1 MLQIIK
7 ASAGSGKTYTLA
19 LEYISLLLGEKDGKG
34 RFRLARSGGR
44 EYHRHILAVTFTNKA
59 TEEMKERIV
68 KELAVLAGLWNDGD
82 SPYMATLCHRFGVED
97 EKLIRKAAYTAL
109 YELLFDFTN
118 FNVSTIDSFFQVILR
133 TFAGEV
139 DVPYDYNIE
148 LNERYA
154 MKVGIHDFLSKIKG
168 VKGASNQTLGW
179 INNYVREQIDE
190 GGNWNIFSSA
200 SNDDSDTLFKFA
212 SVINTEIFR
221 REHVGMENFLI
232 DNDGA
237 NIGLLQKHVAD
248 CVKESEHDIVAIATS
263 LMSMIDCHGFSEYMK
278 KSGPAKVIK
287 DFAAGNIKTND
298 SKTLN
303 NIFVY
308 LDAPEDAFKKIP
320 KNKPQPDAVIR
331 IMAPEMGRMKQ
342 LLYDLLTYKAIY
354 KNIYMLGLL
363 GNISRSVFQY
373 RKDNNLILLSD
384 TNELLH
390 DVINEQDA
398 PFIYERIG
406 VWINNFLIDEFQDT
420 SALQWDNLKPLLS
433 QSLSCDNDN
442 LIIGDEKQCI
452 YRFRNSYPSL
462 LQYQVK
468 EAFPQQSEIEGS
480 KSVNWRSAPCIIK
493 FNNAFF
499 TEFAKFMGLGDIYAN
514 VVQQVNSKKRQVKG
528 YVKVDLISTDKAV
541 TDEQGEDL
549 KFKEIVL
556 DRLPERVC
564 ELLDRGYR
572 QNDIAILVD
581 TNIEGSIVIKRLLE
595 YNRGQNVR
603 HNLKVISS
611 DSLLLK
617 NSPSV
622 RLIISHLRYIGI
634 AADMVES
641 DGKINNKRELNEKL
655 HRLLRRYENGINKG
669 QSPEESLEN
678 CFADVVGLEQA
689 VDEMNEFIPRGNSSY
704 SIVSIVE
711 RIIEKTISPEALDRE
726 NAFIQALQDY
736 VIEFAG
742 KGNPSIRSFMNWWDR
757 VCDKLS
763 ITSPSGIDAVNVM
776 TIHKSKGLEFP
787 CVIIPFANWKMC
799 KIDSTIWIPGADIVD
814 TGVISAEKKTI
825 VPPLVPVK
833 YFKQIAG
840 SKLGAAYSKLERE
853 SMSDSLNKTY
863 VAFTRAVDELHVFAE
878 RKESKGTGPTLTLD
892 EFLSSYEDMLGRS
905 KTVDELNDAY
915 GADVAIGVEGGKNGF
930 EAGVPTLND
939 RADVVEED
947 VMPMSP
953 YFVENRHDLVK
964 YVMPEVYYT
973 EQQER
978 GILLH
983 KILGMIHDCG
993 EVEKVLLY
1001 CRSHCVIVP
1010 SEYEEVSS
1018 IIKEIIAQNDEV
1030 SRWFAPGNR
1039 VYNERAISA
1048 EGKKIRPDRVIIT
1061 PDGRTVVIDYKFG
1074 NAHVSKYHEQVRHYM
1089 KIVSDAGLTNVSGF
1103 IWYPLEKRIE
1113 QVAF

>member
-34 RFRLARSGGR
+34 HFRLARSGGR
-44 EYHRHILAVTFTNKA
+44 EYHKHILAVTFTNKA

-68 KELAVLAGLWNDGD
+68 KELAVLAGLLNDGK
-82 SPYMATLCHRFGVED
+82 SPYMSTLCQRFGIED
-97 EKLIRKAAYTAL
+97 ENRIRKAAYTAL

-118 FNVSTIDSFFQVILR
+118 FNVSTIDSFFQIILR

-148 LNERYA
+148 LNEQYA

-168 VKGASNQTLGW
+168 IKGATNQTLGW
-179 INNYVREQIDE
+179 INDYVREQINE
-190 GGNWNIFSSA
+190 GDSWNIFASA
-200 SNDDSDTLFKFA
+200 SGDRNDSLFRFT

-221 REHVGMENFLI
+221 RVHVGMENFLI

-237 NIGLLQKHVAD
+237 NMGLLQKHVAD
-248 CVKESEHDIVAIATS
+248 CVKKSERDIEAIAASMLT
-263 LMSMIDCHGFSEYMK
+263 MIDSQGFSEYMK
-278 KSGPAKVIK
+278 KTGPAKVIK

-298 SKTLN
+298 SKTVD
-303 NIFVY
+303 NIFRY
-308 LDAPEDAFKKIP
+308 LDAPEDTFKKVP
-320 KNKPQPDAVIR
+320 KKNAQPDAVVSM
-331 IMAPEMGRMKQ
+331 MAPEMGKMKQ
-342 LLYDLLTYKAIY
+342 LLYDLLTYRAIY

-363 GNISRSVFQY
+363 GNISCSVFQY

-452 YRFRNSYPSL
+452 YRFRNSDPSL

-468 EAFPQQSEIEGS
+468 ETFSQQSKEGGE
-480 KSVNWRSAPCIIK
+480 KSVNWRSTPNIIK
-493 FNNAFF
+493 FNNTFF
-499 TEFAKFMGLGDIYAN
+499 TEFARFLHLGDIYAN
-514 VVQQVNSKKRQVKG
+514 VVQKVNNKTRATEG
-528 YVKVDLISTDKAV
+528 YVRVDIIPKEKGGGQ
-541 TDEQGEDL
+541 DENL
-549 KFKEIVL
+549 KFKDIVL
-556 DRLPERVC
+556 DRLPGRVC
-564 ELLDRGYR
+564 EMLDRGYK
-572 QNDIAILVD
+572 QSDIAILVN
-581 TNIEGSIVIKRLLE
+581 TNVEGAMVIKRLLE
-595 YNRGQNVR
+595 YNADEGAR
-603 HNLKVISS
+603 HELRVISS

-634 AADMVES
+634 ATEIIAA

-655 HRLLRRYENGINKG
+655 HRLLRRYENGLNKG
-669 QSPEESLEN
+669 LSPEASIEN
-678 CFADVVGLEQA
+678 CFTDTTGTEQA
-689 VDEMNEFIPRGNSSY
+689 IDEVSEFIPRRSSSY

-711 RIIEKTISPEALDRE
+711 RIIEKTISPEARNRE
-726 NAFIQALQDY
+726 NAFIHALQDC
-736 VIEFAG
+736 VIDFVG
-742 KGNPSIRSFMNWWDR
+742 KGNPSIRSFMNWWNR
-757 VCDKLS
+757 ANDKLS

-776 TIHKSKGLEFP
+776 TVHKSKGLEVP
-787 CVIIPFANWKMC
+787 CVIIPFGNWDMC
-799 KIDSTIWIPGADIVD
+799 KIDNTVWIPGTDVIKA
-814 TGVISAEKKTI
+814 GVISDDKSEI

-833 YFKQIAG
+833 CFKQLAG
-840 SKLGAAYSKLERE
+840 SRLGDAYLKLERE
-853 SMSDSLNKTY
+853 SLSDSLNKTY

-878 RKESKGTGPTLTLD
+878 QKENKCAGAALTLD
-892 EFLSSYEDMLGRS
+892 DFLSSYAETLDKS
-905 KTVDELNDAY
+905 DTVEKLNATH
-915 GADVAIGVEGGKNGF
+915 GTDVAIGVRRNEWGF
-930 EAGVPTLND
+930 EVGTPVMND
-939 RADVVEED
+939 RSGAAEEQ
-947 VMPMSP
+947 VLPMLP

-973 EQQER
+973 KQQER

-983 KILGMIHDCG
+983 KILGMIHDCR

-1001 CRSHCVIVP
+1001 CRSHCVIMP
-1010 SEYEEVSS
+1010 SEYDEVSS
-1018 IIKEIIAQNDEV
+1018 IIKEIITQDDEV
-1030 SRWFAPGNR
+1030 AGWFAPGNK
-1039 VYNERAISA
+1039 VYNERVISA
-1048 EGKKIRPDRVIIT
+1048 DGKNFRPDRVIIT

-1074 NAHVSKYHEQVRHYM
+1074 NVHVPKYLEQVRHYM
-1089 KIVSDAGLTNVSGF
+1089 EMAHEAGLSNVSGC

-1113 QVAF
+1113 RVTL